1 MLQQLTDQ
9 LFNLVIVH
17 GFWIVGVVI
26 ALESLGL
33 PLPGEATLIA
43 ACVYAG
49 STGRIDIA
57 DVLLSAMAGAIIGDN
72 LGYWIGRE
80 AGFRLL
86 SRYGRRVGLSGAR
99 LRLGQYLFLRYGGS
113 VVFFGRFVAVLR
125 VLAALLAGINHMPWW
140 RFLVFNVAGGII
152 WVGSYGTT
160 AYLVGGQMQHAVG
173 PVGIAAVVVALA
185 ILAFGYFRFR
195 QHEAGLQA
203 AAEAYFRRHPE
214 QRQILQ

>member
-1 MLQQLTDQ
+1 MLQHLTDQ

-17 GFWIVGVVI
+17 GFWIVGVII

-49 STGRIDIA
+49 STGRIDIVA
-57 DVLLSAMAGAIIGDN
+57 VLLAAMAGAIIGDN

-86 SRYGRRVGLSGAR
+86 SRYGWRVGLSPAR
-99 LRLGQYLFLRYGGS
+99 LRLGQYLFLSYGGS

-140 RFLVFNVAGGII
+140 RFVVFNVAGGIV

-160 AYLVGGQMQHAVG
+160 AYFVGGQMQHALG
-173 PVGIAAVVVALA
+173 PIGFAAILGALA
-185 ILAFGYFRFR
+185 VLAFGYLRFR
-195 QHEAGLQA
+195 RHEASLQA
-203 AAEAYFRRHPE
+203 AADAYFRTHPA